1 MELRHLR
8 YFLAVGEALNFTKA
22 AAQLRVAQPALG
34 RQMQDLEDEIGV
46 DLLKRS
52 PRGVT
57 LTAEG
62 KLFLEE
68 VRDLLKRADESVEKV
83 RALARGEYG
92 ELHIGYAPSPSV
104 EILPPALAAFQK
116 AVPRVKLTLHDLTS
130 DELITGLRDASL
142 ELAIMVEPTGE
153 QTAGIEFELLRT
165 YPLSVAM
172 TAAHPFARLKS
183 IPLEKLAAEPLV
195 ALRRKDYSEY
205 YDFLDR
211 IFAPIRVKPLIAVE
225 CDSAS
230 SLITEVEA
238 GRGVTLANPSFKL
251 VTGKRL
257 LYRPLTG
264 TTEMGSVGIAR
275 ATKGDVTYPLEK
287 SFAKSCGTS
296 RMGRTR
302 PNQGRRSFYEG
313 NTLLRGYG
321 QTASYA
327 QSKRRQRPAP
337 HEKRVLWH
345 ALPKAGEG
353 ALTASRRDCLAAPT
367 ASETQLRPFKGGKK
381 TSRSA

>member
-46 DLLKRS
+46 DLMKRS

-68 VRDLLKRADESVEKV
+68 VRELLKRADESVEKV

-92 ELHIGYAPSPSV
+92 ELHIGYAPSPTV
-104 EILPPALAAFQK
+104 EILPPALTAFQK
-116 AVPRVKLTLHDLTS
+116 AVPRVKVFLHDLSS
-130 DELITGLRDASL
+130 DELITGLQNGAL
-142 ELAIMVEPTGE
+142 ELAIMVPPAGD
-153 QTAGIEFELLRT
+153 QTASIQFEVLRT
-165 YPLSVAM
+165 YPLCVAM
-172 TAAHPFARLKS
+172 TAKHPFARMKS
-183 IPLEKLAAEPLV
+183 VPLEKLAAEPLV
-195 ALRRKDYSEY
+195 ALRRKDYPES
-205 YDFLDR
+205 DRFLDR
-211 IFAPIRVKPLIAVE
+211 LFGSIRAKPPIAVE

-238 GRGVTLANPSFKL
+238 GRGIALATPVFKL

-264 TTEMGSVGIAR
+264 TTEVLSVGIAR
-275 ATKGDVTYPLEK
+275 ATKGDVTPAAEK
-287 SFAKSCGTS
+287 FCEFLRKTS
-296 RMGRTR
+296 DRATAAT
-302 PNQGRRSFYEG
+302 PKAARSF
-313 NTLLRGYG
+313 
-321 QTASYA
+321 
-327 QSKRRQRPAP
+327 
-337 HEKRVLWH
+337 
-345 ALPKAGEG
+345 
-353 ALTASRRDCLAAPT
+353 
-367 ASETQLRPFKGGKK
+367 
-381 TSRSA
+381 